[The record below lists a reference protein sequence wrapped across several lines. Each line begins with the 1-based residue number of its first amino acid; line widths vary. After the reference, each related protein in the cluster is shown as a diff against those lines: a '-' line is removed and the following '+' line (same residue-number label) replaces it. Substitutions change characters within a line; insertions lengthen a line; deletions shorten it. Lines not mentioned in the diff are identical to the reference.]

1 MYISMHTYMYLH
13 NTPTALVYIALSF
26 TYRLVLYTNIYMYTE
41 SVLQVIEV
49 WVEVCGMD
57 MCFQL
62 FPISQYSQWIFLE
75 VAFALMGC
83 HIHFKGIPSK
93 RFTLASKSQSSQCW
107 HNTYVYSYVY
117 T

>member
-1 MYISMHTYMYLH
+1 
-13 NTPTALVYIALSF
+13 
-26 TYRLVLYTNIYMYTE
+26 MYTE

-49 WVEVCGMD
+49 WVEVCGID

-62 FPISQYSQWIFLE
+62 FPIGQYRQWIFLE

-93 RFTLASKSQSSQCW
+93 RFSLVCAGIIPTCIVMY
-107 HNTYVYSYVY
+107 NY